1 MHPRMSKS
9 QFDENI
15 SNLLDLVCH
24 DVVKEFMVSD
34 SNEHHD
40 QQSLLM
46 SLVHNNW
53 KKAQKEISELLLD
66 IYDERKEID
75 HKIAENNKNKQKDK
89 SSELKTINKTLRF
102 RARKLR
108 NIFNVIPWIMLG
120 ANDYMP
126 KRFWRNSSDNI
137 NRKTIAEIFQF
148 IDLINQDKNSL
159 AILNDLST
167 FLHVGDSLV
176 LKDNK
181 ISLVEVK
188 TGAKNAE
195 LLNILMRNNMEEL
208 SQLDEK
214 DKEQIN
220 RINKQK
226 VSMNK
231 VQEVIHK
238 DEGEHLYYKTPV
250 FQLENDTNIDYF
262 TMQLNEAYKELNNS
276 DWVIGIID
284 NCLYFGMY
292 KGEFLKYGTFP
303 INSWM
308 EAEKVDGITFC
319 YNSIFLQ
326 DLGTPVGASGLSSE
340 LVKDIFTDR
349 VVIYFHLDVLK
360 LLSIGNQMG
369 IPYSLLKKT
378 KHNAPFNKMESSE
391 YKNQYIAITVTHNGK
406 EQKII
411 MGGGFFSRIIY
422 DLQTPISV
430 LLLNSKA
437 MIVD

>member
-1 MHPRMSKS
+1 MHPKMSKT
-9 QFDENI
+9 QFNENI

-24 DVVKEFMVSD
+24 DAVKEFIS
-34 SNEHHD
+34 SGTIEHKEH
-40 QQSLLM
+40 QSLFM

-53 KKAQKEISELLLD
+53 KKAQKEISEWLLD
-66 IYDERKEID
+66 IYDEYKEID
-75 HKIAENNKNKQKDK
+75 YKIAENNRNKQKGK
-89 SSELKTINKTLRF
+89 SSELKTIKENLKF

-108 NIFNVIPWIMLG
+108 NIFNIVPWIMLG

-148 IDLINQDKNSL
+148 VDVVNQDENNL

-167 FLHVGDSLV
+167 FLNVGDSLV
-176 LKDNK
+176 LKDNEM
-181 ISLVEVK
+181 SLVEVK
-188 TGAKNAE
+188 TGTKNHE
-195 LLNILMRNNMEEL
+195 LLNILMRNNMEEFN
-208 SQLDEK
+208 QLDEK

-220 RINKQK
+220 RMSEQK
-226 VSMNK
+226 ISMNK
-231 VQEVIHK
+231 VLEVIHK

-250 FQLENDTNIDYF
+250 SQLENDTNIKYF
-262 TMQLNEAYKELNNS
+262 TMQLNEAYEKLNNS
-276 DWVIGIID
+276 DWAIDIID
-284 NCLYFGMY
+284 DCLYFGMY
-292 KGEFLKYGTFP
+292 KGEFLKYGAEP
-303 INSWM
+303 INYWM
-308 EAEKVDGITFC
+308 ECESVDGITFS

-326 DLGTPVGASGLSSE
+326 DLATPVGASGLSPE

-378 KHNAPFNKMESSE
+378 KYNAHFNKMQSSE
-391 YKNQYIAITVTHNGK
+391 YKNQYIAITKTHNGE

-437 MIVD
+437 MIVG